1 MLLMVSI
8 KKGNL
13 KQSCLLLYCSC
24 YLYGS
29 KNGKSGNRIMK
40 YFLLLLL
47 CVACVQARGL
57 KCIEMLNV
65 DIAFDKFN
73 VPEKFMFTFEN
84 NVASS
89 ESLTLFPVKK
99 AVDYDGVV
107 QFKSKDAILTYHI
120 SYENSEN
127 GNMVDS
133 ADVVQIKSLAGKTDS
148 VALAD
153 LWGAGDLFSK
163 GSLNTEKVMTVRFL
177 IPMLEK
183 RNADYALLNY
193 ACTNWHDLREVKNV
207 KK

>member
-1 MLLMVSI
+1 MKSLL
-8 KKGNL
+8 
-13 KQSCLLLYCSC
+13 
-24 YLYGS
+24 
-29 KNGKSGNRIMK
+29 
-40 YFLLLLL
+40 FFLLL

-57 KCIEMLNV
+57 NCIEMLNV

-73 VPEKFMFTFEN
+73 VPEKFMFTFGN

-133 ADVVQIKSLAGKTDS
+133 ADVVQIKSLTGKTDS

-193 ACTNWHDLREVKNV
+193 ACSNWHDLREVKNV

>member
-1 MLLMVSI
+1 M
-8 KKGNL
+8 
-13 KQSCLLLYCSC
+13 
-24 YLYGS
+24 
-29 KNGKSGNRIMK
+29 KSLFF
-40 YFLLLLL
+40 FLLF

-57 KCIEMLNV
+57 NCIEMLNV
-65 DIAFDKFN
+65 NIAFDKFN

-183 RNADYALLNY
+183 RNKDYALLNY
-193 ACTNWHDLREVKNV
+193 ACTNWHDLRDVE
-207 KK
+207 KKTK